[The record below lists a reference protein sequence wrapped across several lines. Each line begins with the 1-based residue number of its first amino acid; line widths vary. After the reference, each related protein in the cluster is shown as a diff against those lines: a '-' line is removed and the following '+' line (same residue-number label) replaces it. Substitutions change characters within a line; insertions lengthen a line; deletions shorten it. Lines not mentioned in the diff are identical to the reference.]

1 MMAIASW
8 FSVSRVTAP
17 ILCVLALT
25 GCSMFGVRSGY
36 EQAPYT
42 VIDRI
47 GESTEVRRYP
57 PQVVAE
63 AIVEAP
69 DESSGR
75 RKAFR
80 ALFDYISGANRSQAK
95 ISMTAPVETAKP
107 SETIAVTV
115 PVETPA
121 QAAGRFAMRFF
132 LPAEYD
138 LQSAPQP
145 IDPRVRVLEMPER
158 TLAVLRFTGSRDAQN
173 VARHLA
179 DLEAIVKGSRWRAV
193 GETTTMFYDP
203 PWTIPFLRRNEVAV
217 PVSGG

>member
-1 MMAIASW
+1 MTAILSW
-8 FSVSRVTAP
+8 FSLSRLTAP
-17 ILCVLALT
+17 ILCALVLT

-47 GESTEVRRYP
+47 AETTEVRRYP
-57 PQVVAE
+57 PQVIAE

-69 DESSGR
+69 DESGGR
-75 RKAFR
+75 SKAFR

-95 ISMTAPVETAKP
+95 ISMTAPVETAKR
-107 SETIAVTV
+107 SETIAMTV
-115 PVETPA
+115 PVETSA
-121 QAAGRFAMRFF
+121 QAAGRYTMRFF

-145 IDPRVRVLEMPER
+145 TDPRVRVLEMPER

-173 VARHLA
+173 VACHFA
-179 DLEAIVKGSRWRAV
+179 DLQAIVKGSRWRAI
-193 GETTTMFYDP
+193 GEPTTMFYDP

>member
-1 MMAIASW
+1 MMPIASR

-17 ILCVLALT
+17 ILCALALT

-47 GESTEVRRYP
+47 GETTEVRRYP

-69 DESSGR
+69 DERSGR
-75 RKAFR
+75 SKAFR
-80 ALFDYISGANRSQAK
+80 ALFDYISGANRSQTK
-95 ISMTAPVETAKP
+95 ISMTAPVETATR
-107 SETIAVTV
+107 SETIAMTV
-115 PVETPA
+115 PVETQS
-121 QAAGRFAMRFF
+121 QAAGRYAMRFF
-132 LPAEYD
+132 LPAGYD
-138 LQSAPQP
+138 LQTAPQP
-145 IDPRVRVLEMPER
+145 TDPRVHILELPER

-173 VARHLA
+173 VARHLT
-179 DLEAIVKGSRWRAV
+179 DLDTIVKGSRWRAV
-193 GETTTMFYDP
+193 GEPTTMFYDP
-203 PWTIPFLRRNEVAV
+203 PWTIPFLRRNEIAV

>member
-1 MMAIASW
+1 MMAIAWWSW
-8 FSVSRVTAP
+8 LSRVTAR

-36 EQAPYT
+36 EQAPYA

-47 GESTEVRRYP
+47 GESAEVRRYP

-75 RKAFR
+75 SKAFR
-80 ALFDYISGANRSQAK
+80 ALFDYISGANRSEAK

-107 SETIAVTV
+107 SEIIAMTV

-121 QAAGRFAMRFF
+121 QAAERFAMRFF

-138 LQSAPQP
+138 LHTAPQP
-145 IDPRVRVLEMPER
+145 TDPRVHILETPER
-158 TLAVLRFTGSRDAQN
+158 TLAVLWFTGSRDTHN

-179 DLEAIVKGSRWRAV
+179 DLDTIVKDSRRRAV
-193 GETTTMFYDP
+193 GEPTAMFYDP

-217 PVSGG
+217 PVSGD

>member
-1 MMAIASW
+1 MTAIVSW
-8 FSVSRVTAP
+8 FSLSRVTAP
-17 ILCVLALT
+17 ILALALT

-47 GESTEVRRYP
+47 AETTEVRRYP
-57 PQVVAE
+57 PQVIAE

-69 DESSGR
+69 DESGGR
-75 RKAFR
+75 SKAFR

-107 SETIAVTV
+107 SESIAMTV
-115 PVETPA
+115 PVEKPP
-121 QAAGRFAMRFF
+121 QAAGLYAMRFF

-138 LQSAPQP
+138 LQTAPQP
-145 IDPRVRVLEMPER
+145 TDRRVHVLQLPER
-158 TLAVLRFTGSRDAQN
+158 TLAVLRFAGSRDVQN
-173 VARHLA
+173 VVSHLA
-179 DLEAIVKGSRWRAV
+179 DLETIVNGSRWHV
-193 GETTTMFYDP
+193 IGKPTTMFYDP

>member
-1 MMAIASW
+1 
-8 FSVSRVTAP
+8 
-17 ILCVLALT
+17 
-25 GCSMFGVRSGY
+25 MFGLRSGY
-36 EQAPYT
+36 EQAPYA
-42 VIDRI
+42 VIDRVA
-47 GESTEVRRYP
+47 ERTEVRRYP
-57 PQVVAE
+57 PQVIAE

-69 DESSGR
+69 DERSGR
-75 RKAFR
+75 RTAFR

-107 SETIAVTV
+107 SETIAMTV

-121 QAAGRFAMRFF
+121 QAAGRYAMRFF

-173 VARHLA
+173 VAHHLA
-179 DLEAIVKGSRWRAV
+179 DLEAIVKGSRWPAV